1 MAKKEK
7 WEIRDRVYLLSNGK
21 SPLTYKIKSTGLLY
35 WDEEEGVNREIRYA
49 GNQKSLFVEDQDKNV
64 RVEHIVFED
73 GKLLV
78 PKNKPLL
85 QQLLS
90 IYHPDKS
97 KWRELDKAKQAKS
110 QVENIETE
118 LDAMLMAK
126 ELDIDRL
133 EAVMRTELGS
143 DVKRMSSKELR
154 RDAYVFAQKNPELFI
169 ELVEDEEIELR
180 NKANLAVES
189 GIVSLTDG
197 NTIFKWKANGRKI
210 MTVPFD
216 QEPYAAFAQF
226 FKTDEGASVLKSI
239 ETKLK

>member
-118 LDAMLMAK
+118 LDAMIMAK
-126 ELDIDRL
+126 ELDIERL

-226 FKTDEGASVLKSI
+226 FKTDEGAAALKSI